1 MRDFHRHLDLGSR
14 VIIVT
19 TLVLF
24 AAALYV
30 ITYKNSEVTSDLT
43 DRLGPLTRVED
54 VLAPG
59 RPSEPADTIAAGGRG
74 SSIR

>member
-1 MRDFHRHLDLGSR
+1 
-14 VIIVT
+14 
-19 TLVLF
+19 VL
-24 AAALYV
+24 
-30 ITYKNSEVTSDLT
+30 IKNSEVTSDLT

-54 VLAPG
+54 VLAPR